1 MVAKKEAKRPQLT
14 RDSIL
19 DATLQLAEEQ
29 GLAAVT
35 MREVARRLEVTPM
48 ALYNHVADKQALLDG
63 LVERLLAEMPRPD
76 PSKPWRE
83 QLDTLAGSLRKT
95 AKRYPDA
102 FPMLLRRPAT
112 TPAAKRSRDAIYEAL
127 RQAGVPDESIPR
139 AERVL
144 STFMI
149 GFAASEAGGR
159 FAHHSKR
166 DLDRDL
172 DLFAEAMTALLA
184 RP

>member
-1 MVAKKEAKRPQLT
+1 MAAGKQRPPLT

-19 DATLQLAEEQ
+19 DATLRVAEER
-29 GLAAVT
+29 GVGAVS

-63 LVERLLAEMPRPD
+63 LVERLLAEMPAPN
-76 PSKPWRE
+76 PAKPWRE
-83 QLDTLAGSLRKT
+83 QLDTLASSLRKT
-95 AKRYPDA
+95 ARRYPDA

-112 TPAAKRSRDAIYEAL
+112 TPAARRSRDAIYEAL
-127 RQAGVPDESIPR
+127 RQAGVAEENIAS

-159 FAHHSKR
+159 FAHHTKR

-172 DLFAEAMTALLA
+172 DLFAEAMAGVLA

>member
-1 MVAKKEAKRPQLT
+1 VAAKNQRPPLT
-14 RDSIL
+14 RESIL
-19 DATLQLAEEQ
+19 DATLQLAEER
-29 GLAAVT
+29 GVGAVS

-63 LVERLLAEMPRPD
+63 LVERLLADMPSPD
-76 PSKPWRE
+76 PDKPWRE
-83 QLDTLAGSLRKT
+83 QLDTLARSLRKT
-95 AKRYPDA
+95 ARRYPDA
-102 FPMLLRRPAT
+102 FPMLLRRPAN
-112 TPAAKRSRDAIYEAL
+112 TPAAKRSREAIYEAL
-127 RQAGVPDESIPR
+127 RQAGVNEDDIPR

-159 FAHHSKR
+159 FAHHSKK

-172 DLFAEAMTALLA
+172 DLFAEAMAALLS